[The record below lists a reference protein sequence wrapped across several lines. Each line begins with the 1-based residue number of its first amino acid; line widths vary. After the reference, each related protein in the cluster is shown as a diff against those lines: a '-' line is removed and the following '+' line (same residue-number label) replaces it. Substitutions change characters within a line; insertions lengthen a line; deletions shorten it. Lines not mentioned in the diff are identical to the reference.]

1 MSALPLPIPGE
12 PDSRRL
18 PDYLPA
24 RMVNQFV
31 FCPRLFHY
39 MWVDQLMAVNAEVIE
54 GRGLH
59 KRVDGGSGALPKAEA
74 AMDASDR
81 TLHSRSVTLSS
92 ESLRVIAKLDI
103 VELEGATA
111 TPVDYKRGE
120 PREEAD
126 GKSPWPADRI
136 QIALQ
141 MAVLRENGFLC
152 DRGVLFYARTKQRI
166 EVAWTEALMLETQQA
181 VAAAWEA
188 AANGQIPP
196 PLVDAP
202 QCPKCS
208 LVGICL
214 PDETLAA
221 ARSEMDSPQ
230 LRLFPESGVARKPP
244 RSEGLQQSPLP
255 AIRRLSAPRSETTPV
270 YFNTQGLRIGKTGD
284 ILEVKEKTKVVQT
297 VRMREV
303 HQVNLMGNIQIT
315 TQAVQTLCEAE
326 IPIAYFSQGGWF
338 YGLTQGLG
346 TKNIHLRQ
354 KQFRAADNPNFC
366 LSLARSIVSGKIRN
380 QRTMLM
386 RNHREPAREMLAQL
400 KYWSDRAERAGALED
415 LLGIEGMG
423 ARIYFAN
430 FQGMLKTDEG
440 EARLEGPG
448 SASPE
453 FPFWFEHRN
462 RRPPRDP
469 VNAMLS
475 LAYSILAKEWTI
487 TCART
492 GFDPLLGFYHQ
503 PRFGRP
509 SLALDLMEPFRP
521 LVADSAVI
529 TAINTG
535 MVRSS
540 HFVQAAESF
549 ALTPDGRKIFLHA
562 LELRLDQLVTHPLF
576 EYKVSYRRLFE
587 VQARLLV
594 RVLEG
599 ELTAYPVFV
608 TR

>member
-1 MSALPLPIPGE
+1 MSALPLPILE

-24 RMVNQFV
+24 RMVNEFV

-39 MWVDQLMAVNAEVIE
+39 MWVDRLMAVNVEVIE
-54 GRGLH
+54 GRGVH
-59 KRVDGGSGALPKAEA
+59 KRVDGGSGALPPAEA
-74 AMDASDR
+74 HADAEER
-81 TLHSRSVTLSS
+81 TLHARSITLSS

-103 VELEGATA
+103 VELDGAMA

-120 PREEAD
+120 PREDAE
-126 GKSPWPADRI
+126 GKSPWSADRV

-141 MAVLRENGFLC
+141 MAVLRENGYQC

-166 EVAWTEALMLETQQA
+166 EVLWTEALMQEAQQA
-181 VAAAWEA
+181 VADAWQA
-188 AANGQIPP
+188 AACEQIPP

-214 PDETLAA
+214 PDETFALTQI
-221 ARSEMDSPQ
+221 EMDSPQ
-230 LRLFPESGVARKPP
+230 LHLFQDINPARKPP
-244 RSEGLQQSPLP
+244 RREGPDVPLS
-255 AIRRLSAPRSETTPV
+255 AIRRLSAPRTETTPV

-284 ILEVKEKTKVVQT
+284 ILEVKEKTRILQT
-297 VRMREV
+297 VRMREI

-315 TQAVQTLCEAE
+315 TQAVQTLCAAE
-326 IPIAYFSQGGWF
+326 IPIAYFSQSGWF

-354 KQFRAADNPNFC
+354 KQFRAADNPTFC
-366 LSLARSIVSGKIRN
+366 LALARSLVAGKIRN

-386 RNHREPAREMLAQL
+386 RNHREPARDTLAQL
-400 KYWSDRAERAGALED
+400 KYWADRAEQAVALED
-415 LLGIEGMG
+415 LLGVEGMG
-423 ARIYFAN
+423 ARIYFEN

-440 EARLEGPG
+440 EARK
-448 SASPE
+448 SASGAMLPE
-453 FPFWFEHRN
+453 FPFWFELRN

-487 TCART
+487 ACFRT

-503 PRFGRP
+503 PRFGRT

-521 LVADSAVI
+521 LVGDSAVI

-535 MVRSS
+535 MVRPD
-540 HFVQAAESF
+540 HFVHAAASC
-549 ALTPDGRKIFLHA
+549 AMTAAGRKIFLHA

-576 EYKVSYRRLFE
+576 DYKISYRRLFE

-599 ELTAYPVFV
+599 EVETYPVFV